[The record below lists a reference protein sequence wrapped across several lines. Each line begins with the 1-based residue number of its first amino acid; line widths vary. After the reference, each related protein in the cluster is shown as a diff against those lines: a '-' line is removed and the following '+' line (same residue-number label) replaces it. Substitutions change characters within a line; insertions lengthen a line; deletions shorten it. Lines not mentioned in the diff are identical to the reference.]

1 MKNIGFLSFGHWT
14 PSEQSMVRSAF
25 DALLQSIELAV
36 AAEEVGA
43 DGAYFRVHHFA
54 RQLASPFPLL
64 AAAGARTSRIELG
77 TAVIDMRYENPLA
90 MAENAGAADLIAGGR
105 LQLGISRGSP
115 EQVIDGYRYFGHVP
129 AEGQTDADMARERTA
144 RFLELLEGAGFAE
157 PNPRPMF
164 PNPPGLLRLE
174 PFAPGLRERIWWGAG
189 TRATAEWTAA
199 QGMNLMSSTLL
210 TEDTGVPFHQLQ
222 AEQIQRFR
230 DAWTAAGHTR
240 QPRVSVSRS
249 IFPIV
254 SELDRRLFWRD
265 THSTDQVGRLDGGN
279 ARFGRTYAGEPDK
292 LVAELAEDEA
302 IAAADTLLL
311 TVPNQLG
318 VDYNAHVI
326 ESVIGYLAP
335 ELGWR

>member
-1 MKNIGFLSFGHWT
+1 VKKIGFLSFGHWN
-14 PSEQSMVRSAF
+14 PSPHSGTQSAS
-25 DALLQSIELAV
+25 DALLQSIDLAV
-36 AAEEVGA
+36 AAEELGA
-43 DGAYFRVHHFA
+43 DGAYFRIHHFA

-64 AAAGARTSRIELG
+64 AAVGARTSRIEIG
-77 TAVIDMRYENPLA
+77 TGVIDMRYENPLY
-90 MAENAGAADLIAGGR
+90 MAEDAGAADLISGGR

-115 EQVIDGYRYFGHVP
+115 EQVVDGFRYFGYEP
-129 AEGQTDADMARERTA
+129 TDGDHAAMARQHTEV
-144 RFLELLEGAGFAE
+144 FLDVLSGRGFAE

-164 PNPPGLLRLE
+164 PNPPGLLRIE
-174 PFAPGLRERIWWGAG
+174 PHAPGLRDRIWWGAG
-189 TRATAEWTAA
+189 SRATAEWTAE

-230 DAWTAAGHTR
+230 DAWAAAGHER
-240 QPRVSVSRS
+240 EPRVSVSRS

-254 SELDRRLFWRD
+254 SDLDRRLFWRD
-265 THSTDQVGRLDGGN
+265 THSTDQVGFLDGGN
-279 ARFGRTYAGEPDK
+279 ARFGKTYAGEPDK
-292 LVAELAEDEA
+292 LIAQLAEDEA

-326 ESVIGYLAP
+326 ESVVRDVAP

>member
-1 MKNIGFLSFGHWT
+1 
-14 PSEQSMVRSAF
+14 V
-25 DALLQSIELAV
+25 
-36 AAEEVGA
+36 
-43 DGAYFRVHHFA
+43 
-54 RQLASPFPLL
+54 
-64 AAAGARTSRIELG
+64 GARTSTIEIG
-77 TAVIDMRYENPLA
+77 TAVIDMRYENPLY
-90 MAENAGAADLIAGGR
+90 MAEDAGSADLISGGR

-115 EQVIDGYRYFGHVP
+115 EQVIDGYRYFGHIP
-129 AEGQTDADMARERTA
+129 ADGTTDADLAREHTKV
-144 RFLELLEGAGFAE
+144 FLDVLDGEGFAE

-164 PNPPGLLRLE
+164 PNPPGLLRIE
-174 PFAPGLRERIWWGAG
+174 PHSPGLRKRIWWGAG

-222 AEQIQRFR
+222 AEQLQRYR
-230 DAWTAAGHTR
+230 DAWTAAGH
-240 QPRVSVSRS
+240 QWEPRLSVSRS

-254 SELDRRLFWRD
+254 SDLDRRLFWRE
-265 THSTDQVGRLDGGN
+265 THSTDQVGFLEGGN
-279 ARFGRTYAGEPDK
+279 ARFGKTYAGEPDK
-292 LVAELAEDEA
+292 LIAELAEDEA

-326 ESVIGYLAP
+326 ESVVKFVAP